1 MLEQSGQ
8 EDHKGEF
15 RLLTV
20 IFLISAVLVFF
31 SIENGHSW
39 GDDFALY
46 IRQAKSLV
54 EGSILEH
61 MASNARSMAD
71 SDYRMSPDLY
81 PWGLPLLLAPV
92 YYFFGMNLFAMKLLG
107 AAFFYASLAVLYLM
121 LLKKTDRT
129 SRLLIISLFAFNAYL
144 TDFTN
149 QIASDMP
156 GLFFCLLSIYMI
168 ERSVIEKAYF
178 INKPTSFF
186 LIGVALWTAHLMR
199 PNYILL
205 LPALF
210 ICQVIDMRKS
220 GKGIVAYF
228 RGNWPFLLPY
238 IAFLLLNFVIDKA
251 LPSGDSYGF
260 YKDFIAGMAPAKIAG
275 NIYYSAMLPVKF
287 FSTDKW
293 IGLALYLLTVPFAV
307 KGLRTV
313 WRKDYLYAF
322 FFVSTALFFAFWPG
336 RQGLRYIFSLLPFY
350 MYFLMIGLKGFSFKG
365 TACGPAVFKGA
376 FSFLMMFFLVQ
387 TTYAASTNMSYG
399 RSIADGPFRPE
410 SAEMIQFIKKH
421 SGKEDVIVFFKP
433 RAMALM
439 TDRDAFFTNEMSN
452 LAERGDYLVI
462 SKKKPRNQVS
472 IESDEFKEKVGRGAF
487 VKEFENNGFVI
498 YRINRPS
505 NQDEGNHALSL
516 N

>member
-1 MLEQSGQ
+1 MLEKLSGP
-8 EDHKGEF
+8 ENHKGEF
-15 RLLTV
+15 RYLTA

-54 EGSILEH
+54 EGNILEC
-61 MASNARSMAD
+61 MTSNAKSMAA

-92 YYFFGMNLFAMKLLG
+92 YYFFGMDLFAMKLPG
-107 AAFFYASLAVLYLM
+107 AAFFYASLAVVYLM

-144 TDFTN
+144 TDFMN
-149 QIASDMP
+149 QIFSDMP
-156 GLFFCLLSIYMI
+156 GLFFCLLSIFMI
-168 ERSVIEKAYF
+168 ERFVIEKAYF
-178 INKPTSFF
+178 INKPASFF
-186 LIGVALWTAHLMR
+186 LIGVSLWSAHLMR

-210 ICQVIDMRKS
+210 ICQMIDMRKT
-220 GKGIVAYF
+220 GKGIAAYL
-228 RGNWPFLLPY
+228 RGNWSFLLPY

-251 LPSGDSYGF
+251 LPRGDSYDF
-260 YKDFIAGMAPAKIAG
+260 YKDFIAGMEPGKIAG
-275 NIYYSAMLPVKF
+275 NIYYTAMLPIKF
-287 FSTDKW
+287 FSTDKT
-293 IGLALYLLTVPFAV
+293 IGMVLYLLTVPFAV

-313 WRKDYLYAF
+313 WRKDYLYVI

-350 MYFLMIGLKGFSFKG
+350 MYFLMVGLKGFSFKG
-365 TACGPAVFKGA
+365 KACGPAVFRGA
-376 FSFLMMFFLVQ
+376 FSFLMVFFLVQ
-387 TTYAASTNMSYG
+387 TTYAASQNMSYG

-410 SAEMIQFIKKH
+410 SAEMIQYIREHSSKK
-421 SGKEDVIVFFKP
+421 DVIIFFKP

-439 TDRDAFFTNEMSN
+439 TDRDAFFTKELSN

-462 SKKKPRNQVS
+462 NKKKPRNQVS
-472 IESDEFKEKVGRGAF
+472 IESDEFKDKVSSGAF
-487 VKEFENNGFVI
+487 VREFENNGFVI
-498 YRINRPS
+498 YRIKRPS
-505 NQDEGNHALSL
+505 KYGEAKQASF
-516 N
+516 